1 MGGVPQQAPVEKAVH
16 DEEPAKQGHV
26 SQVSKA
32 YSQLRELI
40 IHGRLAPGTRI
51 VEVDLAN
58 RLGVS
63 RTPVRDALRLLQQEG
78 FVAAS
83 SPGSFKARLI
93 VAPLTKE
100 DAEEVYGIVG
110 RLEGWAAR
118 LSAQLPAE
126 RRTELAHQLRELN
139 DGLRAIAAAAVR
151 DPQQTLALDME
162 FHRRMVE
169 ASAGPRLLAIYN
181 GIKPQTERYWR
192 VYSHVQMHVDR
203 SADEHAQIIR
213 GIEAG
218 DPDLAERGV
227 VMNWQQGWERLCE
240 VIDRIGERGSW

>member
-1 MGGVPQQAPVEKAVH
+1 MPPEAGVKTELIP
-16 DEEPAKQGHV
+16 DDPAKPGHV

-32 YSQLRELI
+32 YSQLRKLI
-40 IHGRLAPGTRI
+40 IDGRLAPGTRI

-83 SPGSFKARLI
+83 SPGGFKARLI

-118 LSAQLPAE
+118 LSAQLPVPQREA
-126 RRTELAHQLRELN
+126 LAHKLRALN
-139 DGLRAIAAAAVR
+139 DGLREMATASLR
-151 DPQQTLALDME
+151 GPQRSLALDME
-162 FHRRMVE
+162 FHRSVVE
-169 ASAGPRLLAIYN
+169 ASAGPRLLVIYN

-192 VYSHVQMHVDR
+192 VYSHVQMRIDKSV
-203 SADEHAQIIR
+203 DEHGQIIR
-213 GIEAG
+213 AIEEGNA
-218 DPDLAERGV
+218 DLAEHSL
-227 VMNWQQGWERLCE
+227 VMNWQHGWERLCE
-240 VIDRIGERGSW
+240 VIDTLGERGSW

>member
-1 MGGVPQQAPVEKAVH
+1 MSPEAGVEKALIP
-16 DEEPAKQGHV
+16 DDPAKPGHV

-40 IHGRLAPGTRI
+40 IDGRLAPGTRI

-83 SPGSFKARLI
+83 SPGGFKARLI

-110 RLEGWAAR
+110 RLEGWAGR
-118 LSAQLPAE
+118 LSAQLPVS
-126 RRTELAHQLRELN
+126 RREDLAHKLRGLN
-139 DGLRAIAAAAVR
+139 DGLREIAASSLR
-151 DPQQTLALDME
+151 DPQRTLSLDME
-162 FHRRMVE
+162 FHRSVVE
-169 ASAGPRLLAIYN
+169 ASAGPRLLVMYN

-192 VYSHVQMHVDR
+192 VYAHVQMHVDQ
-203 SADEHAQIIR
+203 SVDEHEQIIR
-213 GIEAG
+213 GIEEGQA
-218 DPDLAERGV
+218 DVAERSL
-227 VMNWQQGWERLCE
+227 VMNWQHGWERLCE
-240 VIDRIGERGSW
+240 VIDTIGERGSW

>member
-1 MGGVPQQAPVEKAVH
+1 MK
-16 DEEPAKQGHV
+16 DISSEPEVDKELIPEDSSKPEHV

-40 IHGRLAPGTRI
+40 IDGRLAPGTRI
-51 VEVDLAN
+51 VEVDLAT

-83 SPGSFKARLI
+83 SPGGIKARLI

-118 LSAQLPAE
+118 LSAQLPPAQ
-126 RRTELAHQLRELN
+126 RSELAQKLRQLN
-139 DGLRAIAAAAVR
+139 NGLHEMAATSPR
-151 DPQQTLALDME
+151 DPQRTLSLDME
-162 FHRRMVE
+162 FHRSIVE

-203 SADEHAQIIR
+203 SVDEHNQIIR
-213 GIEAG
+213 GIEEG
-218 DPDLAERGV
+218 NPDVAEHGA
-227 VMNWQQGWERLCE
+227 VMNWQHGWERVCE
-240 VIDRIGERGSW
+240 VIDKIGARGSW

>member
-1 MGGVPQQAPVEKAVH
+1 MPPEAGVERALIPEDPDK
-16 DEEPAKQGHV
+16 PGHV

-40 IHGRLAPGTRI
+40 IDGRLAPGTRI
-51 VEVDLAN
+51 VEVDLAT

-83 SPGSFKARLI
+83 SPGGFKARLI

-100 DAEEVYGIVG
+100 DAQEVYGIVG

-118 LSAQLPAE
+118 LSAQLPVPQREA
-126 RRTELAHQLRELN
+126 LAQKLRELN
-139 DGLRAIAAAAVR
+139 DGLREIAASSRR
-151 DPQQTLALDME
+151 DPQRTLALDME
-162 FHRRMVE
+162 FHRSIVE
-169 ASAGPRLLAIYN
+169 ASAGPRLLAMYN

-192 VYSHVQMHVDR
+192 VYSHVQMHVDK
-203 SADEHAQIIR
+203 SAEEHTQIIR
-213 GIEAG
+213 GIEEG
-218 DPDLAERGV
+218 NGELAEQGI
-227 VMNWQQGWERLCE
+227 VMNWQHGWERLCE
-240 VIDRIGERGSW
+240 VIDTLGERGSW

>member
-1 MGGVPQQAPVEKAVH
+1 MPPDTGVEKALIP
-16 DEEPAKQGHV
+16 DDPARPEHV

-40 IHGRLAPGTRI
+40 VDGRLAPGTRI
-51 VEVDLAN
+51 VEVDLAS

-83 SPGSFKARLI
+83 SPGGFKARLI

-110 RLEGWAAR
+110 RLEGLAGR
-118 LSAQLPAE
+118 LSSQLPVGPRGA
-126 RRTELAHQLRELN
+126 LAHKLRGLN
-139 DGLRAIAAAAVR
+139 DGLREVAKSSLR
-151 DPQQTLALDME
+151 DPQRTLSLDME
-162 FHRRMVE
+162 FHRSIVE
-169 ASAGPRLLAIYN
+169 ASAGPRLLSMYN

-192 VYSHVQMHVDR
+192 VYSHVQTHVDQ
-203 SADEHAQIIR
+203 SVDEHEQIVR
-213 GIEAG
+213 GIEEGNG
-218 DPDLAERGV
+218 DLTEQGIV
-227 VMNWQQGWERLCE
+227 TNWQNGWQRLCE
-240 VIDRIGERGSW
+240 VIDTLGERGSW

>member
-1 MGGVPQQAPVEKAVH
+1 MPPDTGVEKALVP
-16 DEEPAKQGHV
+16 DDPGKPEHV

-40 IHGRLAPGTRI
+40 VDGRLAPGTRI

-83 SPGSFKARLI
+83 SPGGFKARLI

-110 RLEGWAAR
+110 RLEGWGAR
-118 LSAQLPAE
+118 LSAQLPVPQREA
-126 RRTELAHQLRELN
+126 LAHKLRGLN
-139 DGLRAIAAAAVR
+139 DGLRGIAAASLR
-151 DPQQTLALDME
+151 DPQRTLSLDME
-162 FHRRMVE
+162 FHRSIVE
-169 ASAGPRLLAIYN
+169 ASAGPRLLIMYN

-192 VYSHVQMHVDR
+192 VYSHVQMHVEQ
-203 SADEHAQIIR
+203 SVDEHEQIIR
-213 GIEAG
+213 GIAEG
-218 DPDLAERGV
+218 NSDVAERGV
-227 VMNWQQGWERLCE
+227 VMNWQNGWERLCE
-240 VIDRIGERGSW
+240 VIDTLGERGSW